1 MPIFEFIML
10 KLLDRLFEPINICD
24 GSIVALLDS
33 MGWSENIQ
41 KNFASIYI
49 YCTKGIQIIVFT
61 IFNRVA
67 IEKPNT
73 LIFPIFG
80 PKFMEYSP
88 GFCCVCHHKRG
99 MNTKKDLTQIINNSE
114 LHNQA
119 WPMGK
124 GKASAK
130 RICNM

>member
-49 YCTKGIQIIVFT
+49 YTVPKEYKSLFSQSLTELPLRNQI
-61 IFNRVA
+61 
-67 IEKPNT
+67 P
-73 LIFPIFG
+73 
-80 PKFMEYSP
+80 
-88 GFCCVCHHKRG
+88 
-99 MNTKKDLTQIINNSE
+99 
-114 LHNQA
+114 
-119 WPMGK
+119 
-124 GKASAK
+124 
-130 RICNM
+130 

>member
-73 LIFPIFG
+73 LIFPDFWSKIYGIF
-80 PKFMEYSP
+80 PWFLLCVSPQKRYEYQ
-88 GFCCVCHHKRG
+88 KRSYPD
-99 MNTKKDLTQIINNSE
+99 NK
-114 LHNQA
+114 
-119 WPMGK
+119 
-124 GKASAK
+124 
-130 RICNM
+130 